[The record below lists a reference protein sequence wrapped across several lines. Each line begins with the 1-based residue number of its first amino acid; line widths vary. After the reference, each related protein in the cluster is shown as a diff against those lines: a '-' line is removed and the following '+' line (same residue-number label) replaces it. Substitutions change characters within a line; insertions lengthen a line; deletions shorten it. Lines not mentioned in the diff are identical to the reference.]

1 MRRCHQLLLVG
12 SILGGWLLCQQ
23 PRAEIVDPPPRPLM
37 SSSSR
42 VPSFA
47 RPGHRFR
54 ILPVMPY
61 PYPRAYIYPSVG
73 LSPYAPSDASAT
85 GRPPRGEQGYLRL
98 GVKPP
103 EAEIFVDGNFIGRGK
118 DFSGPATVQVSPG
131 GHLVEFRSRQSAN
144 QIRLFVA
151 AGETVEFKRDLGPT
165 KADEPMPSSKR
176 WSTPPRRQAY

>member
-1 MRRCHQLLLVG
+1 
-12 SILGGWLLCQQ
+12 
-23 PRAEIVDPPPRPLM
+23 
-37 SSSSR
+37 
-42 VPSFA
+42 
-47 RPGHRFR
+47 
-54 ILPVMPY
+54 MPY
-61 PYPRAYIYPSVG
+61 PYPRVYIYPSVG
-73 LSPYAPSDASAT
+73 LNPYAPSGADRT
-85 GRPPRGEQGYLRL
+85 GRPPTAEQGYLRL
-98 GVKPP
+98 EVKPP
-103 EAEIFVDGNFIGRGK
+103 EAEIFVDGKFIGRGK